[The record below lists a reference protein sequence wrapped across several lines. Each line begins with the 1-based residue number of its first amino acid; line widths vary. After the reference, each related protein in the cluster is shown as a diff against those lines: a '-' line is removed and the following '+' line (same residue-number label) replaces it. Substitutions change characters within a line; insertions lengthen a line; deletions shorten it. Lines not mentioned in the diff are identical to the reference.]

1 MSIGIAVKQRD
12 LENIVTGEFYDVAVI
27 GAGIRLTTTLKF
39 DPEFY
44 VYLERI
50 YIDAQA
56 DSNYYIRM
64 NGEEFETNEFR
75 PSLPKK
81 IEDGV
86 MQLVI
91 ENVSASSKSYGR
103 EVVVYGIPRRPI

>member
-1 MSIGIAVKQRD
+1 MNVGVAIKQRE
-12 LENIVTGEFYDVAVI
+12 LENIVTGEFYDVAVV
-27 GAGIRLTTTLKF
+27 GAGIRLITTLKF

-44 VYLERI
+44 VFLKRAYM
-50 YIDAQA
+50 DVQA
-56 DSNYYIRM
+56 DTNYFIRL
-64 NGEEFETNEFR
+64 NGEEFETNVFK

-91 ENVSASSKSYGR
+91 ENVSASPKSYGR
-103 EVVVYGIPRRPI
+103 EVVVYGYPRRPI